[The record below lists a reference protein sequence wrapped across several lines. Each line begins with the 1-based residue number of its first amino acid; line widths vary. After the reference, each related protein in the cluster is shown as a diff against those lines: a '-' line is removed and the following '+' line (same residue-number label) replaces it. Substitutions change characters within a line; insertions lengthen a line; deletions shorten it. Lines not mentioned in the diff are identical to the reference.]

1 MTGGQQTVLAAA
13 SNDSAG
19 RIEAEGERYGLRL
32 YVTGTTAR
40 SMLAIRNI
48 QHICHKYLDGRYDL
62 EVIDIYQKPQEAIN
76 AQIIAAPTLI
86 KFSPDPVRRAVGDMS
101 NESKVLA
108 ALNITLP
115 TAHAR

>member
-1 MTGGQQTVLAAA
+1 MRGAHQSTLATV
-13 SNDSAG
+13 SDDSAG
-19 RIEAEGERYGLRL
+19 GTEPGAERYALRL
-32 YVTGTTAR
+32 YVTGTTPR

-48 QHICHKYLDGRYDL
+48 QHICRKYLDGRYDL

-101 NESKVLA
+101 NEAKVLS
-108 ALNITLP
+108 ALNIKLTP
-115 TAHAR
+115 AHAR

>member
-1 MTGGQQTVLAAA
+1 MMRGQQTVLAAV
-13 SNDSAG
+13 SDDSAG
-19 RIEAEGERYGLRL
+19 EVKAGGERYKLRL
-32 YVTGTTAR
+32 YVTGTTPR

-48 QHICHKYLDGRYDL
+48 QHICRKYLDGRYDL

-101 NESKVLA
+101 NEGKVLS
-108 ALNITLP
+108 ALNIKLP
-115 TAHAR
+115 AAHAR